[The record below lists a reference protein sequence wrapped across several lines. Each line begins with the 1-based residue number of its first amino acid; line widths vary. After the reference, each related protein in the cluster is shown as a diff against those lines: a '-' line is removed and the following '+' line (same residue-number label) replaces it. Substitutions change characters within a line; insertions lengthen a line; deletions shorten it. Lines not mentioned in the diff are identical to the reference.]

1 MNKKVLLITSFII
14 SCFIFAGCGKNSG
27 SSKTS
32 NYLIGT
38 TATLRSFYVGHEIE
52 VVEVE
57 SNMTIIIPDEEKIVI
72 KSIDTDHLEYTAER
86 IINGKK
92 QLIKGHFNNDLR
104 FDFDTMLK
112 AVDDA
117 VLKKDYTKF
126 VLRNP
131 DTQLSHE
138 QVITLY
144 NAFLSKL
151 PENFLQTYSGDN
163 EKSIFY
169 KEIIHSFLGLIN
181 SADQINGVNK
191 TTVFHLVAES
201 ANEEF
206 TAGCFVYYYFYLAQ
220 DEEGRTPLTRA
231 VLKDNFEACKAFYNN
246 SVSLLPVEDKN
257 GKTFVDYATE
267 SSNEQIINLFSVF
280 AFSEEELIQDH
291 LPLLMELQLSENFK
305 AIDFR
310 AYEVPYTLFNRAVS
324 KNIYIDADSKEN
336 FVTELALQEQMLLLE
351 DGSESESD
359 SDSESE
365 IDEST
370 HKPDLKFPSDIA
382 FVFSRTEDGTI
393 DKATRLKLRES
404 PSKDAKETGILEYG
418 AKVTVLDRSEK
429 TDVIADISDYWYKVK
444 SGNNEGWCFGGFLFT
459 AVQNKNYKTNKE
471 TRHDYWVTQ
480 TAFAKRTFAFVGV
493 DSFILGKDGKKTAV
507 QPGSK
512 VEILAAIPGEN
523 NINKDIKIEFYAFDP
538 NLAWFVHN
546 DNYIQYPYYVVR
558 DDSNNIGVMSG
569 IDLAHVCNA
578 DSDVDENTA
587 FYFSFA
593 NNYAD
598 VFECN
603 NKTKKSRRYSFA
615 KSEGI
620 AVQPTVFNIGWD
632 LFKDENDYPVLSI
645 KDIFNL
651 EDYIG
656 TNESTKSKVKVIV
669 FSGTGYG
676 DMGEGTVTRY
686 NVFTVTDNF
695 AVESHSYYGHNWS
708 GGYNSDSSF
717 SSSRLELYFNENKSL
732 TAEEIETGRWNDYS
746 ETTEHSHYNYYKW
759 DNTTLTFV
767 KTGEKDSDYIDER

>member
-14 SCFIFAGCGKNSG
+14 SCFIFAGCGKD
-27 SSKTS
+27 SKSAKAS
-32 NYLIGT
+32 NCLIGST
-38 TATLRSFYVGHEIE
+38 VTLRSNYPSDEIE
-52 VVEVE
+52 VLSVE
-57 SNMTIIIPDEEKIVI
+57 SNMPIQFSNEVKAVI
-72 KSIDTDHLEYTAER
+72 KSVDTYNLEFTAEG
-86 IINGKK
+86 IFNGKK
-92 QLIKGHFNNDLR
+92 QLIKGYFNDYLH

-117 VLKKDYTKF
+117 VLTKRYTKF
-126 VLRNP
+126 VLCNP

-138 QVITLY
+138 EVITLY

-151 PENFLQTYSGDN
+151 PDNFLQTYSYDN
-163 EKSIFY
+163 EESRFY
-169 KEIIHSFLGLIN
+169 KEIIHSFLQLIN
-181 SADQINGVNK
+181 TSDQIRGVNK
-191 TTVFHLVAES
+191 TTLFHLIAET

-206 TAGCFVYYYFYLAQ
+206 TSESLAFYYFPEAQ
-220 DEEGRTPLTRA
+220 DEEGRTPLIRA
-231 VLKDNFEACKAFYNN
+231 ILKENFEACKAFYKNK
-246 SVSLLPVEDKN
+246 SSLRDIKDKS
-257 GKTFVDYATE
+257 GKSYIDYAKE
-267 SSNEQIINLFSVF
+267 SSNEKIKNLFSVLYF
-280 AFSEEELIQDH
+280 NKEELIQDH
-291 LPLLMELQLSENFK
+291 LPLLMGLQLSENFK
-305 AIDFR
+305 AIDFK

-324 KNIYIDADSKEN
+324 KNIYIDADSREN

-351 DGSESESD
+351 D
-359 SDSESE
+359 DSESKN
-365 IDEST
+365 DEDTQTSA
-370 HKPDLKFPSDIA
+370 PNYPSDTA
-382 FVFSRTEDGTI
+382 FVFSRNEDGSI
-393 DKATRLKLRES
+393 DKATRLKLRAT

-418 AKVTVLDRSEK
+418 TKVTVLERSEN

-444 SGNNEGWCFGGFLFT
+444 SGSNEGWCFGGFLFA
-459 AVQNKNYKTNKE
+459 AVQNKNFKKNEKA
-471 TRHDYWVTQ
+471 RHDNWVTQ
-480 TAFAKRTFAFVGV
+480 TAFENNSFAFVGI
-493 DSFILGKDGKKTAV
+493 DSFILGKDGKKTAA

-512 VEILAAIPGEN
+512 VEILAAVPCEN
-523 NINKDIKIEFYAFDP
+523 NINKDAKLEFYAYDP
-538 NLAWFVHN
+538 NLVWFTHN

-578 DSDVDENTA
+578 DFDVDENTV

-620 AVQPTVFNIGWD
+620 AVQPTVFNLGWD

-676 DMGEGTVTRY
+676 DMGEGTITRY
-686 NVFTVTDNF
+686 NVFTVTDHF
-695 AVESHSYYGHNWS
+695 AVKAINFYCSSWTGNNDNF
-708 GGYNSDSSF
+708 YNSYPDF
-717 SSSRLELYFNENKSL
+717 YLNEKNKL
-732 TAEEIETGRWNDYS
+732 VCENIAVHRWYESGHKD
-746 ETTEHSHYNYYKW
+746 EGTHYEYYEW
-759 DNTTLTFV
+759 DNTSLTFI